1 MPSVKKNFLYS
12 SILATANYIF
22 PFILFPYV
30 SRVLG
35 VENNGKSSLIDS
47 IVNYFI
53 LYSMMGL
60 SNMGIREIAAHRND
74 RQQLTSSF
82 SNLFLLNFLVTCI
95 AVVLLLCATFFV
107 PYLSSYKDL
116 LYVGIL
122 KLFFNVFLVEW
133 LYKGLEDFRYILFC
147 FFLFW
152 FFFFLF
158 FLSFVG
164 FLICSFCNRLCR
176 LFLFD
181 LYACGGQCS
190 H

>member
-35 VENNGKSSLIDS
+35 VENNGKCSFIDS

-53 LYSMMGL
+53 LFSMMGV
-60 SNMGIREIAAHRND
+60 SIMGIREIAAHRND

-107 PYLSSYKDL
+107 PYLSSYK
-116 LYVGIL
+116 
-122 KLFFNVFLVEW
+122 
-133 LYKGLEDFRYILFC
+133 
-147 FFLFW
+147 
-152 FFFFLF
+152 
-158 FLSFVG
+158 
-164 FLICSFCNRLCR
+164 ICCM
-176 LFLFD
+176 
-181 LYACGGQCS
+181 
-190 H
+190 